1 MSTPPARAWLRLTAV
16 AGHWWEAVSS
26 GRFFTGWTLLA
37 SGVAAVLILSPYEGL
52 DGVAEHLAAMAA
64 SLLAWLV
71 IVALVLPVAVAERR
85 LDSAVARGA
94 LIIATLVAVSI
105 ARPFLNDAIAST
117 LFGHEWTGAWLQR
130 IATNALSWFTV
141 LPLVAASAVWYADAK
156 KSATRLA
163 AALAVFDD
171 LRGRVIRYG
180 QQNAALLTDA
190 VADVRRRRDALLAG
204 RIDFDAVRAFADQ
217 VRAASH
223 RLDDRLRSPLDGV
236 VDDPVPNEKARGT
249 AVPFLARLARPN
261 PTLVVVLYYLASTPY
276 TLALGG
282 IPLVVVAFTL
292 LLGLAFAADLVI
304 RASGR
309 GRSPVVQGVIVLA
322 CWIGVGVGVVVVGL
336 LLTSADEIVLAIP
349 LLTIPA
355 LAAVVGLTADA
366 VERSRAQTRTLT
378 ELLAHTAALATAQT
392 AQAREPLWRAVD
404 LLHDRVQS
412 RCVIFAARVDDRPP
426 TPEEVRRF
434 RIDTE
439 SAFAEIL
446 VGAPEGSDT
455 TDLDGLLAI
464 WSGILDVRAD
474 IDAAAVVALQDAEV
488 AADVGAVV
496 SEGFVNA
503 VKHSA
508 ARAARLSVTTSH
520 DESELR
526 VTVSSS
532 GTLRGTGT
540 PGLGLASFGER
551 AHLRQEGGLVVLEVI
566 VPLSHHE
573 ATTFDTSHRRRRPPT
588 MAVRVP

>member
-1 MSTPPARAWLRLTAV
+1 MSTPPARVRSRLTAV

-26 GRFFTGWTLLA
+26 GRFFTRWTLLA
-37 SGVAAVLILSPYEGL
+37 SGVAAVLILSPYGGL
-52 DGVAEHLAAMAA
+52 DGVTEHLAAMAA

-71 IVALVLPVAVAERR
+71 IVVLVLPVAVAERR
-85 LDSAVARGA
+85 LDSALARGVLVIGT
-94 LIIATLVAVSI
+94 LIAVSI
-105 ARPFLNDAIAST
+105 ARPFLNDLTAST
-117 LFGHEWTGAWLQR
+117 LFGHEGTGEWLQR
-130 IATNALSWFTV
+130 IATNALSWFAV
-141 LPLVAASAVWYADAK
+141 LPLVAASAAWYADAK
-156 KSATRLA
+156 ESANRLA

-204 RIDFDAVRAFADQ
+204 TIDFDAVRAFADE

-223 RLDDRLRSPLDGV
+223 RLDDRLRSRLDGV
-236 VDDPVPNEKARGT
+236 VDGGAAETARGP

-261 PTLVVVLYYLASTPY
+261 PLLVVVLYYLASTPY
-276 TLALGG
+276 TFVLGG
-282 IPLVVVAFTL
+282 IPLILVALAL
-292 LLGLAFAADLVI
+292 LLLLAYAADLVI
-304 RASGR
+304 RVAGR
-309 GRSPVVQGVIVLA
+309 GHGPVLRGAIVLA
-322 CWIGVGVGVVVVGL
+322 SWVGVGVGIVLIGF
-336 LLTSADEIVLAIP
+336 LLTSADGIVLAIP
-349 LLTIPA
+349 LVTVPA
-355 LAAVVGLTADA
+355 LAVVVGLTADA
-366 VERSRAQTRTLT
+366 VERSREQSRTLT
-378 ELLAHTAALATAQT
+378 ELLAHTDALATAQT

-426 TPEEVRRF
+426 TAEEIRRF

-446 VGAPEGSDT
+446 VGAPERSDT

-488 AADVGAVV
+488 AAAVGAVV

-508 ARAARLSVTTSH
+508 ARAARLSVSTSA

-526 VTVSSS
+526 VAVSSS

-551 AHLRQEGGLVVLEVI
+551 AHLRQVGDQVVLEVI

>member
-1 MSTPPARAWLRLTAV
+1 MSAPPSRAWSRLITV
-16 AGHWWEAVSS
+16 AGHWWETVSS
-26 GRFFTGWTLLA
+26 GRFFTRWTLLA
-37 SGVAAVLILSPYEGL
+37 SGVAAILILSPYGGL

-71 IVALVLPVAVAERR
+71 IVVLVLPVAVAERR
-85 LDSAVARGA
+85 LESAVARGLLVIVA
-94 LIIATLVAVSI
+94 LLAVSI
-105 ARPFLNDAIAST
+105 ARPYFNDAIAST
-117 LFGHEWTGAWLQR
+117 LFGHESTGEWLQR

-141 LPLVAASAVWYADAK
+141 LPLVAASAAWYADAK
-156 KSATRLA
+156 ESAARLA

-204 RIDFDAVRAFADQ
+204 TIDFDAVRAFADQ

-223 RLDDRLRSPLDGV
+223 RLDDRLRSRLDGV
-236 VDDPVPNEKARGT
+236 VYDGGPTESMPARS
-249 AVPFLARLARPN
+249 VPFLARLARPN
-261 PTLVVVLYYLASTPY
+261 PVLVVVLYYLASTPY
-276 TLALGG
+276 TFALGG
-282 IPLVVVAFTL
+282 LPLIVVAFTVL
-292 LLGLAFAADLVI
+292 LALAYTADVVI
-304 RASGR
+304 RVAGR
-309 GRSPVVQGVIVLA
+309 GHGPVLRGAIVLA
-322 CWIGVGVGVVVVGL
+322 SWIGVGLGIVGIGL
-336 LLTSADEIVLAIP
+336 VLTSAEGIILVIP
-349 LLTIPA
+349 LVTIPA
-355 LAAVVGLTADA
+355 LAGVVGLTADA

-378 ELLAHTAALATAQT
+378 DLLAHTAALATAQT

-446 VGAPEGSDT
+446 VGAPERSDT

-488 AADVGAVV
+488 AAEVGAVV

-508 ARAARLSVTTSH
+508 ARAARLSVSTSP

-540 PGLGLASFGER
+540 PGLGLASLGER
-551 AHLRQEGGLVVLEVI
+551 AHLRQEGDQVVLEVI
-566 VPLSHHE
+566 VPLTHHE

-588 MAVRVP
+588 MAIRLP

>member
-1 MSTPPARAWLRLTAV
+1 MSTPPARPQTRLIDA

-37 SGVAAVLILSPYEGL
+37 SGVAAVLILSPYGGL
-52 DGVAEHLAAMAA
+52 DGVTENLAAMAA
-64 SLLAWLV
+64 SLVAWLI
-71 IVALVLPVAVAERR
+71 IVVLVLPVAVAERR
-85 LDSAVARGA
+85 LDSAVSRGLLVIGT
-94 LIIATLVAVSI
+94 LIAVSI
-105 ARPFLNDAIAST
+105 ARPYLNDVTASV
-117 LFGHEWTGAWLQR
+117 LFGHEGTGAWPQR

-141 LPLVAASAVWYADAK
+141 LPLVAASAAWYADAK
-156 KSATRLA
+156 ESAARLA

-190 VADVRRRRDALLAG
+190 VADVRRRRDVLLAG
-204 RIDFDAVRAFADQ
+204 TIDFDAVRAFADQ

-223 RLDDRLRSPLDGV
+223 RLDDRLRSRLDGV
-236 VDDPVPNEKARGT
+236 VYDGGPAESAPGPRVS
-249 AVPFLARLARPN
+249 FLPRLARPN

-276 TLALGG
+276 TFVLGG
-282 IPLVVVAFTL
+282 VPLIVVSFAL
-292 LLGLAFAADLVI
+292 LLGLAYAADLVI
-304 RASGR
+304 RIAGR
-309 GRSPVVQGVIVLA
+309 GHSPVLRGAIVLA
-322 CWIGVGVGVVVVGL
+322 SWIGVGVGIVLAGFLV
-336 LLTSADEIVLAIP
+336 TSAEGIILAIP
-349 LLTIPA
+349 LVTIPA
-355 LAAVVGLTADA
+355 LAVVVGLTADA

-378 ELLAHTAALATAQT
+378 DLLAHTAALATAQT

-439 SAFAEIL
+439 AAFAEIL
-446 VGAPEGSDT
+446 VGAPERSDT

-488 AADVGAVV
+488 AAEVGAVV

-508 ARAARLSVTTSH
+508 AREARLSVTTSH

-532 GTLRGTGT
+532 GTLRGAGT
-540 PGLGLASFGER
+540 PGLGLASFGDR
-551 AHLRQEGGLVVLEVI
+551 AHLRQEGDQVVLEVT
-566 VPLSHHE
+566 VPLTHQE

-588 MAVRVP
+588 MAVRLP